1 MNLFFKFGY
10 ASTETNT
17 GILLSVITLLSLTN
31 EKQNDDDNLN
41 LIEEIQKLLDQ
52 YNNFTFSELMN
63 AEKTQ

>member
-1 MNLFFKFGY
+1 
-10 ASTETNT
+10 TNT

-63 AEKTQ
+63 AENKVQSVLDSLLNS